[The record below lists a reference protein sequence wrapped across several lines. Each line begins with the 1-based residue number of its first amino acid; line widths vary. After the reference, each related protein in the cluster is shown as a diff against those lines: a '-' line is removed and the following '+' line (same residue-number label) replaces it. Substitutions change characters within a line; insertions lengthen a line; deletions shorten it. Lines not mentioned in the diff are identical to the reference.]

1 MEALK
6 EIAASLAG
14 TALMMVVV
22 MPYILGV
29 YDRWIHAL
37 CDKILGEGGGQ

>member
-6 EIAASLAG
+6 EIGASLAG
-14 TALMMVVV
+14 TAAMMVIV

-29 YDRWIHAL
+29 YDKWIHAL
-37 CDKILGEGGGQ
+37 CDGILRKWGAN